1 MTYDVAN
8 LGGAWQN
15 LDDYSVLELDPSGDF
30 RLTPASGS
38 SLSGSELIAIVSTL
52 SGNWTLD
59 GGKLKL
65 SVNLGSVK
73 LSSSSWWM
81 RFGLKIGSFMLRFF
95 GERNIFHEEVTRL
108 TATDLWLESSH
119 GVVSKF
125 SKN

>member
-30 RLTPASGS
+30 RLTPASGG

-52 SGNWTLD
+52 SGKWTLD
-59 GGKLKL
+59 SGKLKL
-65 SVNLGSVK
+65 RVNLGSVK